1 MTVQIHPTALVST
14 NAEIE
19 DGVKIGPYCIVNDY
33 VKIGSGT
40 ILKAFVTV
48 HDYVEIGHSCK
59 VYEYTALGGDPQDKD
74 FGGEET
80 WVRIGN
86 KNIIRENV
94 TINRST
100 GEGTCTSVGDG
111 CFLMEGVHLAH
122 NVKIGN
128 NVTIA
133 NKAGFAGH
141 SSVGDNAV
149 IGGIAGVHQFV
160 RIGRLCMIGGLSKIV
175 KDIPPFFL
183 VDGHPGRIF
192 GINRIGLKRSGYDA
206 SHRAAVKSLY
216 KSLFHSGL
224 PLRKAM
230 SEVECTLNENPF
242 LEEVLAFIK
251 GSKRGVEFWP
261 KVILNKSEND

>member
-1 MTVQIHPTALVST
+1 MTVEIHPTALVSSK
-14 NAEIE
+14 AEIE
-19 DGVKIGPYCIVNDY
+19 DGVRIGPYCVVSDK
-33 VKIGSGT
+33 VRIGAGT
-40 ILKAFVTV
+40 ELKAFVSV
-48 HDYVEIGHSCK
+48 HDYVEMGHGCN
-59 VYEYTALGGDPQDKD
+59 VYENTVLGGDPQDRD
-74 FGGEET
+74 FKGEET
-80 WVRIGN
+80 WVLIGN
-86 KNIIRENV
+86 NNIIRENV

-100 GEGTCTSVGDG
+100 GEGSCTSVGND

-160 RIGRLCMIGGLSKIV
+160 RIGRLCMVGGLSKIV
-175 KDIPPFFL
+175 KDIPPFML

-192 GINRIGLKRSGYDA
+192 GINRVGLKRAGYDA
-206 SHRAAVKSLY
+206 SHRSAVKSLY
-216 KSLFHSGL
+216 KSLYHSGL
-224 PLRKAM
+224 PFRKAISEIEETM
-230 SEVECTLNENPF
+230 SGNPF
-242 LEEVLAFIK
+242 TDEILDFLR

-261 KVILNKSEND
+261 KVIINSSGND